1 MILSFSKK
9 MIPNTGIRVCYTQD
23 FHTITDFGANEEG
36 LPLMILSDHFETA
49 PPLTRFYRRRPV
61 FTEKISHRLEVSA
74 AVGRRIKNASMITV
88 SSATIFL
95 ISITSLCDNYMV
107 PIRAS

>member
-9 MIPNTGIRVCYTQD
+9 MIPNTGIRVCYTLD

-49 PPLTRFYRRRPV
+49 PGRNDIPFAESIRR
-61 FTEKISHRLEVSA
+61 
-74 AVGRRIKNASMITV
+74 
-88 SSATIFL
+88 
-95 ISITSLCDNYMV
+95 
-107 PIRAS
+107 

>member
-49 PPLTRFYRRRPV
+49 PFVMLLILVIR
-61 FTEKISHRLEVSA
+61 VSF
-74 AVGRRIKNASMITV
+74 SV
-88 SSATIFL
+88 SIPQF
-95 ISITSLCDNYMV
+95 
-107 PIRAS
+107 R

>member
-9 MIPNTGIRVCYTQD
+9 MIPNTGIRVCYTLD

-49 PPLTRFYRRRPV
+49 PF
-61 FTEKISHRLEVSA
+61 EQKKIIGGERLS
-74 AVGRRIKNASMITV
+74 
-88 SSATIFL
+88 
-95 ISITSLCDNYMV
+95 
-107 PIRAS
+107 

>member
-49 PPLTRFYRRRPV
+49 PFFIVRLHKNSVRLDAEKKLLPSRFIKASP
-61 FTEKISHRLEVSA
+61 
-74 AVGRRIKNASMITV
+74 GRMS
-88 SSATIFL
+88 
-95 ISITSLCDNYMV
+95 
-107 PIRAS
+107 P

>member
-49 PPLTRFYRRRPV
+49 PFSLRNQFYQ
-61 FTEKISHRLEVSA
+61 
-74 AVGRRIKNASMITV
+74 
-88 SSATIFL
+88 
-95 ISITSLCDNYMV
+95 YV
-107 PIRAS
+107 P